1 MLRLRHADL
10 SSPKVDD
17 TFPEVILI
25 NSHDG
30 TSSYRIMGG
39 LFRLVCMNGLVVP
52 DNLCETV
59 RIPHKGDIRSLV
71 IEGSRKVLENSAHA
85 LQAAED
91 WQKVMLSGEEQ
102 RAFATAA
109 HYRRFADDDG
119 TVTTPIEPDQLLTP
133 RRAGDRS
140 PDLWRTFNR
149 IQENAIKG
157 GLSAV
162 DRETGRRS
170 TSREVRSIDG
180 DVKLNKALFLL
191 AEQMAA
197 IKTASAAMA
206 A

>member
-1 MLRLRHADL
+1 
-10 SSPKVDD
+10 
-17 TFPEVILI
+17 
-25 NSHDG
+25 
-30 TSSYRIMGG
+30 MGG
-39 LFRLVCMNGLVVP
+39 LFRLVRLNGLVVP
-52 DNLCETV
+52 DSLCETV

-71 IEGSRKVLENSAHA
+71 IEGSRKVLENSAQA
-85 LQAAED
+85 LRAAEE

-119 TVTTPIEPDQLLTP
+119 NVTTPIEPDQLLTP
-133 RRAGDRS
+133 RRASDRT

-149 IQENAIKG
+149 VQENAGKG
-157 GLSAV
+157 GPSAV
-162 DRETGRRS
+162 DRGTGRRA

-180 DVKLNKALFLL
+180 DVKLNKALFVL

-197 IKTASAAMA
+197 IKSASASMA